1 MIIELFGLPGSGK
14 SYLTNK
20 LIDELNSEGIQA
32 VNVTEYLNGTIKG
45 RITKKILL
53 NSFYINFPLKRIRND
68 IINLVPKKNSW
79 KSNFGIYDTS
89 DFTLNTIAMILY
101 LQMKMNDN
109 KVYILDEGAMHTIV
123 KMAGDFDL
131 SFEEVSDLSTYVL
144 KKLRSNEGL
153 IIYNSASVEKSIESI
168 KSRNRHV
175 CTFDE
180 LPDHKLLSILNK
192 YNAVCKSISNSY
204 NVLEIERSTLLME
217 NIKKITN
224 IIKSRN

>member
-14 SYLTNK
+14 SYLTSK

-45 RITKKILL
+45 RIIKKILL
-53 NSFYINFPLKRIRND
+53 NSFCINSPLKRIRND

-79 KSNFGIYDTS
+79 KSNFGIYNTS

-131 SFEEVSDLSTYVL
+131 KFEEVSDLSTYVL

-153 IIYNSASVEKSIESI
+153 IIYNSASIEKSIESI

-175 CTFDE
+175 CTFD
-180 LPDHKLLSILNK
+180 
-192 YNAVCKSISNSY
+192 
-204 NVLEIERSTLLME
+204 
-217 NIKKITN
+217 
-224 IIKSRN
+224 

>member
-14 SYLTNK
+14 SYLTSK

-45 RITKKILL
+45 RIIKKILL
-53 NSFYINFPLKRIRND
+53 NSFCINSPLKRIRND

-79 KSNFGIYDTS
+79 KSNFGIYNTS

-131 SFEEVSDLSTYVL
+131 KFEEVSDLSTYVL

-153 IIYNSASVEKSIESI
+153 IIYNSASIEKSIESI

-180 LPDHKLLSILNK
+180 LPDYKLLSILNK
-192 YNAVCKSISNSY
+192 YNAICKSISHSS
-204 NVLEIERSTLLME
+204 NVLEIERDTLLME